1 MSKLFTTYKVLALV
15 VGVLLIA
22 LTIGMLL
29 KYPLPE
35 GSDLQSFGDSLT
47 SVVALAHGW
56 IYIGY
61 VVVAFVLSR
70 RAGWSL
76 QFLIVMLL
84 AGLIPVMIFW
94 VERRVAQRLTAE
106 HPELVA

>member
-47 SVVALAHGW
+47 SVV
-56 IYIGY
+56 
-61 VVVAFVLSR
+61 VVAFVLSR

-76 QFLIVMLL
+76 QFLVVMLL

-94 VERRVAQRLTAE
+94 VERRVAERLTAE